1 MIILKAPESEG
12 FTPKGLKYVFTAEKF
27 YSASIGQPGGI
38 EGQRILSVG
47 GEEYPGSL
55 NPGKKFSFQEEDF
68 FIES

>member
-47 GEEYPGSL
+47 GEEYLGSL
-55 NPGKKFSFQEEDF
+55 NPGSKFEINGEHF
-68 FIES
+68 FVES

>member
-27 YSASIGQPGGI
+27 YGASIGQPGGI

-47 GEEYPGSL
+47 GDEYPGSL
-55 NPGKKFSFQEEDF
+55 KPGAKFEFNGEHF
-68 FIES
+68 FVES